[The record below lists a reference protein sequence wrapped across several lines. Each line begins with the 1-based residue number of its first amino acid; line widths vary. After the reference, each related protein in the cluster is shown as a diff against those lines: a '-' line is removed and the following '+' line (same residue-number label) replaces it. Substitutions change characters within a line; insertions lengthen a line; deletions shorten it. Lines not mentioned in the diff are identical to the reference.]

1 MITMLAVPLM
11 SCSARLPLYVLIC
24 GTFFAEYAG
33 TMLLV
38 LCLTGITAAVCM
50 ARLFRKFLFKNEDVP
65 FVMKLPPYRMPT
77 TRAICIH
84 MWEKAK
90 QYLHKRGSVSLVA
103 SVIVWFLG
111 YYPHHSEKLD
121 ALDKEISRI
130 EQTEKDFSTKEQK
143 IKELTAFR
151 NLKQQEN
158 SYIGRIGHFISPV
171 MKLLGFKKKT
181 PYFIP
186 FYNVNICSYFLLDTL
201 YTNYMF
207 YFSS

>member
-1 MITMLAVPLM
+1 
-11 SCSARLPLYVLIC
+11 
-24 GTFFAEYAG
+24 
-33 TMLLV
+33 
-38 LCLTGITAAVCM
+38 
-50 ARLFRKFLFKNEDVP
+50 
-65 FVMKLPPYRMPT
+65 MKLPPYRMPT

-90 QYLHKRGSVSLVA
+90 QYLHKRGSVILVA

-171 MKLLGFKKKT
+171 MKLLGFKKT